1 MQDLRLVERREQT
14 LILETEDGAEFYL
27 DVSEEIIGV
36 VQAIARSL
44 SAKGSDVK
52 VRPREVQ
59 GLLRSG
65 KSRNEVAHQLDI
77 SLEDVE
83 RYAGPIDA
91 EFSFIMEQVR
101 NVPVR
106 ATGVSDDEPQRF
118 GEVIEERLNQLGA
131 DDFTWSTWKDEE
143 EGWVVLLLF
152 SAHSVDHEARWTFD
166 HRKRLLTPV
175 TPDAINLSKQGD
187 VGDKL
192 IPTLRA
198 VDIVEDP
205 PFDAAATDE
214 EEAVSIQSEFTAST
228 DIPDEQ
234 PAVQVPEA
242 VDELLS
248 NAPLTDFERRQG
260 IEQRAIVSE
269 PEPQDLGQ
277 TSDLLDALRKRRHD
291 RVQESES
298 EPPAA
303 EAPNLLGQASHVPEP
318 AAQERTINIWGSPAV
333 PTNTEADA
341 RAVDENLDSEQQE
354 EPSKPDDK
362 KPKKGR
368 TSIPSWDEILFGTR
382 SDDE

>member
-27 DVSEEIIGV
+27 DVNEEIIGV
-36 VQAIARSL
+36 VQAIARAL
-44 SAKGSDVK
+44 AAKGTDTK

-59 GLLRSG
+59 ALLRSG
-65 KSRNEVAHQLDI
+65 LSRNEVAKQLDV
-77 SLEDVE
+77 SSEDVE

-101 NVPVR
+101 GVAVR
-106 ATGVSDDEPQRF
+106 ATGGDGDTPQRF
-118 GEVIEERLNQLGA
+118 GEVIEDRLNQLGA
-131 DDFTWSTWKDEE
+131 DDFTWSTWKDAED
-143 EGWVVLLLF
+143 GWIILLLF
-152 SAHSVDHEARWTFD
+152 SAHGVDHEARWKFD

-198 VDIVEDP
+198 VDIIDDRP
-205 PFDAAATDE
+205 SFDAALTA
-214 EEAVSIQSEFTAST
+214 EEAPEPAPTKILPQEEISSPVSGHDHEQIL
-228 DIPDEQ
+228 PD
-234 PAVQVPEA
+234 VP
-242 VDELLS
+242 LS
-248 NAPLTDFERRQG
+248 DFERRQG

-291 RVQESES
+291 RVQEPETETATPDKSS
-298 EPPAA
+298 D
-303 EAPNLLGQASHVPEP
+303 LLGQASQTVEP
-318 AAQERTINIWGSPAV
+318 PAEERSINIWGSPV
-333 PTNTEADA
+333 THSNG
-341 RAVDENLDSEQQE
+341 DSSTPALSTDPQQSE
-354 EPSKPDDK
+354 LSKPDDK
-362 KPKKGR
+362 KSKKGR